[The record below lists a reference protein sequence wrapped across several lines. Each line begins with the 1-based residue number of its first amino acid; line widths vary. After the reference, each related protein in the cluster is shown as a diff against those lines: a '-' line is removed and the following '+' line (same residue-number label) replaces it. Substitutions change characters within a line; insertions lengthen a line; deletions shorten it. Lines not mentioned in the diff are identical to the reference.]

1 MGAIL
6 QKSAVYDYCKR
17 WTRATHATILT
28 VRSPG
33 TGTIPGYLEDDM
45 KIWKPTSVWST
56 LTNLTHLRLDCIHD
70 DWSRSNIALLLPTP
84 LFFEAS
90 NLTHLTLCAIDWDDV
105 SAWASFWG
113 SVPASLRELYFVDF
127 DFDVGLYKLLRADLL
142 GGMDLKSLSKVV
154 WIVEDAQ
161 TAFRDWKAFEL
172 DFLEDSTKNGPEDH
186 RITMALQD
194 AEEAELRRTSLSAEE
209 LCQHPQYRA
218 VLDRLVNDEWRDLL
232 SVLRQ
237 IRRLLR
243 AKGISG
249 GGRDSLFHADWD
261 RWVSGELDPKQSKT
275 YLVRSPTLL
284 SHAQLLSPLGFSS
297 ASRQLNE
304 PECCPCFALISDAP
318 FGQATSRMSKNAQ
331 LYWRRAHVWVGLP
344 SAIYAIRTA

>member
-194 AEEAELRRTSLSAEE
+194 AEEASFAGHRYPPRSFVSILSTA
-209 LCQHPQYRA
+209 
-218 VLDRLVNDEWRDLL
+218 
-232 SVLRQ
+232 
-237 IRRLLR
+237 
-243 AKGISG
+243 
-249 GGRDSLFHADWD
+249 LFWIG
-261 RWVSGELDPKQSKT
+261 SSMTNGET
-275 YLVRSPTLL
+275 C
-284 SHAQLLSPLGFSS
+284 S
-297 ASRQLNE
+297 AS
-304 PECCPCFALISDAP
+304 CVKFGGYCAP
-318 FGQATSRMSKNAQ
+318 KASA
-331 LYWRRAHVWVGLP
+331 AVVGIASSTRTGIGG
-344 SAIYAIRTA
+344 SAVS